1 MAEEK
6 QNQNEVVSLGG
17 WLIFL
22 FILSIPIVGLIVLI
36 VYAIGNNKNRN
47 MVNLS
52 RAALIYSIISC
63 ILISWVL
70 IAFGAIVAQAFS
82 NLGDEQMD
90 TLKEQL
96 IEMQKDLDKN
106 DIKIE
111 KLNKGLNIQL
121 K

>member
-22 FILSIPIVGLIVLI
+22 FILAIPIVGLIVLI
-36 VYAIGNNKNRN
+36 AYAIGNNKNRN

-52 RAALIYSIISC
+52 RAVLIYSIVSC
-63 ILISWVL
+63 ILISWVV
-70 IAFGAIVAQAFS
+70 IAFGALLAQAVS
-82 NLGDEQMD
+82 NLGDGQMD
-90 TLKEQL
+90 TLREQL
-96 IEMQKDLDKN
+96 IKMQKDLDKN
-106 DIKIE
+106 DIKLE
-111 KLNKGLNIQL
+111 KINKDLNIQL